1 MARASP
7 GERRRAVA
15 GVLAL
20 AFALAAAGAARGQM
34 LESFATDSLTVVT
47 GDGERHRFRVE
58 LALTAE
64 QRAQGLMFR
73 RQLARDAGMLFVYR
87 PARPVSMWMKNTPIP
102 LDMLFIDREG
112 RVVKVAER
120 AVPGSLQSID
130 SGGPVKGVLELP
142 GGTAERLGIAPGA
155 RVLHAS
161 FGSQG

>member
-1 MARASP
+1 MARTSQE
-7 GERRRAVA
+7 ERRRAVA
-15 GVLAL
+15 GLLAL
-20 AFALAAAGAARGQM
+20 AFALAPIGTGRGQM

-73 RQLARDAGMLFVYR
+73 RKLARDAGMLFVYR
-87 PARPVSMWMKNTPIP
+87 PPQPVSMWMKNTPIP
-102 LDMLFIDREG
+102 LDMLFIDRAG

-120 AVPGSLQSID
+120 AVPGSLRSID
-130 SGGPVKGVLELP
+130 SGGLVKGVLELP

-155 RVLHAS
+155 RVLHSS
-161 FGSQG
+161 FGPED